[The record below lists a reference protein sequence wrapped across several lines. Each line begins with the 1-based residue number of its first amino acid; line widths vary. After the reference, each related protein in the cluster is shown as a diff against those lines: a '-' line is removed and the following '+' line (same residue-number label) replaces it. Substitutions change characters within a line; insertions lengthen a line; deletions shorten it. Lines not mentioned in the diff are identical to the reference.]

1 MSKRLHLTPAQR
13 RQLTDIIIARGDSYR
28 CFYCH
33 YVFENVKECWLEHLD
48 DDRTNNTPDNIV
60 FTCRSCN
67 VKKQHDESMRVQAR
81 EKLRVNQMMNYVR
94 DWKEL
99 QKLQKESSE
108 AVAINES
115 NCNTTIEWLERRL
128 VIDSETSMTVLLKE
142 AVDTITFECKDKT
155 GHGSQQSIRN
165 YIDYLTSSAPKAPFE
180 IFKQDNKRY
189 IRRKQLDN

>member
-13 RQLTDIIIARGDSYR
+13 RQLTDIIIASGDSYL

-48 DDRTNNTPDNIV
+48 DDRTNNNPDNIV
-60 FTCRSCN
+60 FTCRNCN
-67 VKKQHDESMRVQAR
+67 VKKQHDESLRVQAR

-115 NCNTTIEWLERRL
+115 NCNTTIKWLERRL

-165 YIDYLTSSAPKAPFE
+165 YIDYLTSSSPKAPFE

-189 IRRKQLDN
+189 IRRKQHDN

>member
-1 MSKRLHLTPAQR
+1 MSNRLHLTPKQR
-13 RQLTDIIIARGDSYR
+13 RELTDIIVARGDPYC

-33 YVFENVKECWLEHLD
+33 YEFKNVKECWLEHLD
-48 DDRTNNTPDNIV
+48 DDRTNNNPDNIV
-60 FTCRSCN
+60 FTCRNCN
-67 VKKQHDESMRVQAR
+67 VKKQHDESLRVQAR

-94 DWKEL
+94 NWKEL

-115 NCNTTIEWLERRL
+115 NCNTTIKWLEERL
-128 VIDSETSMTVLLKE
+128 PLGSSNTVLLKE
-142 AVDTITFECKDKT
+142 AVDTITCECKYNT

-165 YIDYLTSSAPKAPFE
+165 YIDYLTSSSPKAPFE

>member
-1 MSKRLHLTPAQR
+1 MSKRLHLTPR
-13 RQLTDIIIARGDSYR
+13 MKRELVDIIIARGDAYS

-33 YVFENVKECWLEHLD
+33 YDFKNVEECWLEHLD

-60 FTCRSCN
+60 FTCRRCN

-81 EKLRVNQMMNYVR
+81 EKLRVNQMMNYIR

-115 NCNTTIEWLERRL
+115 NCNTTIKWLERRL

-189 IRRKQLDN
+189 IRRKQHDN

>member
-1 MSKRLHLTPAQR
+1 MSKKLQLTPR
-13 RQLTDIIIARGDSYR
+13 MKRELVDIIIARGDAYS

-33 YVFENVKECWLEHLD
+33 YDFKNVEECWLEHLD

-60 FTCRSCN
+60 FTCRRCN

-115 NCNTTIEWLERRL
+115 NCNTTIKWLERRL

-142 AVDTITFECKDKT
+142 AVDTITCECKYNT